1 MAVYF
6 VCGQVISQE
15 FKKSRYF
22 VQSLGM
28 VATVEKNGQRVFN
41 EKDRFAQFYNT
52 SYRTTI
58 YAQGKVG
65 DIKFYVDYA
74 IRDENFAVY
83 VSDNFEEFI
92 NTFDRSMVHNKG
104 IDFYLG
110 HLLKMAEEAYEE
122 KVKNDELKKVEDKKP
137 GNPDKIFQNPGN
149 VTYEDLKAYLEKQR
163 QNRYKNNDT
172 I

>member
-83 VSDNFEEFI
+83 VNDNFEEFI
-92 NTFDRSMVHNKG
+92 NTFDRGMVHNKG

-122 KVKNDELKKVEDKKP
+122 KVKNDELKKVEDKQP

-149 VTYEDLKAYLEKQR
+149 VTYEDLKAYLEQQR
-163 QNRYKNNDT
+163 QNRYKNNNT